1 MKPRGVKASPNIT
14 LLIRSKTKTWAQ
26 PFNVYTQRETHTDT
40 QIHRDTHPVLHS
52 RLREEGAGLSAQ
64 KPQEQVQPNVKQA
77 QSWVMS

>member
-14 LLIRSKTKTWAQ
+14 LLIRSKTKTRAQ

-40 QIHRDTHPVLHS
+40 QTHTDTHPVLHS

-64 KPQEQVQPNVKQA
+64 KPPEHVQPKVKQA